1 MSHDVIGAVL
11 AGGLGR
17 RIGGDKPSLP
27 VGGQTLV
34 RHAVDALRSAGL
46 DVALVLRP
54 GQPIPLT
61 SHTTAI
67 VRDEIEH
74 AGPLGGLQ
82 ALLSWLP
89 TEWVLVIACDQP
101 FLSPAL
107 LQELLAK
114 TQLDVDVICGQ
125 PGNALEPFPGLYRRS
140 CLPAI
145 EEMLAR
151 GARSLQDFLAVART
165 EALPLERVRRW
176 DPELL
181 SYLNVNTPDDLARAR
196 AIAARLPA
204 SPGRSKERR

>member
-1 MSHDVIGAVL
+1 MSRDVMGAVL

-17 RIGGDKPSLP
+17 RIGGDKPSLS
-27 VGGQTLV
+27 VGDQTLV
-34 RHAVDALRSAGL
+34 RHAVDALRRANL
-46 DVALVLRP
+46 DVVLVLRP
-54 GQPIPLT
+54 DQPVPLT
-61 SHTTAI
+61 SHTAAI
-67 VRDEIEH
+67 VRDQVES
-74 AGPLGGLQ
+74 AGPLGGLH
-82 ALLSWLP
+82 ALLTWLP
-89 TEWVLVIACDQP
+89 TQWALVIACDQP

-107 LQELLAK
+107 LQALLAE
-114 TQLDVDVICGQ
+114 TQLDIDVVCGR

-181 SYLNVNTPDDLARAR
+181 SYLNVNTPDDLAGAR
-196 AIAARLPA
+196 AIAARLSA
-204 SPGRSKERR
+204 SPGRCNERR

>member
-1 MSHDVIGAVL
+1 L
-11 AGGLGR
+11 
-17 RIGGDKPSLP
+17 
-27 VGGQTLV
+27 
-34 RHAVDALRSAGL
+34 
-46 DVALVLRP
+46 
-54 GQPIPLT
+54 LT
-61 SHTTAI
+61 
-67 VRDEIEH
+67 
-74 AGPLGGLQ
+74 
-82 ALLSWLP
+82 WLP
-89 TEWVLVIACDQP
+89 TQWALVIACDQP

-165 EALPLERVRRW
+165 EALPLERVRCL

-181 SYLNVNTPDDLARAR
+181 SYLNVNTLDDLAGAR
-196 AIAARLPA
+196 AIAARLSA
-204 SPGRSKERR
+204 APGRCNERR

>member
-27 VGGQTLV
+27 VGDQTLV

-61 SHTTAI
+61 SHTTPV

-89 TEWVLVIACDQP
+89 TEWALVIACDQP

-107 LQELLAK
+107 LQELLTK
-114 TQLDVDVICGQ
+114 TQLDVDVVCGQ

-181 SYLNVNTPDDLARAR
+181 SYLNVNTPDDLAGAR
-196 AIAARLPA
+196 AIAARLSA
-204 SPGRSKERR
+204 SPGR